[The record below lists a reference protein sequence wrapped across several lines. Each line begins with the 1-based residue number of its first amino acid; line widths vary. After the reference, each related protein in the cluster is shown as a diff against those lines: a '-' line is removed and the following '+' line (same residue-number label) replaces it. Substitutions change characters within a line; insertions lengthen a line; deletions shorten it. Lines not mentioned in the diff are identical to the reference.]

1 MVTYNTARDIALR
14 RQEGDSSDLT
24 VVVSGILPLEGATVR
39 FQVSDIA
46 GRVLISKST
55 ADSSVSVEGQTI
67 YLRFDPSDTKR
78 RAGIHRW
85 ELEVTTISGNIH
97 TIARG
102 PFEIIKEL
110 IV

>member
-1 MVTYNTARDIALR
+1 M
-14 RQEGDSSDLT
+14 
-24 VVVSGILPLEGATVR
+24 VVSGILPLEGAAVR

-46 GRVLISKST
+46 GRVLVSKST
-55 ADSSVSVEGQTI
+55 ADSSVSMEGQTI
-67 YLRFDPSDTKR
+67 YLRFDPLGTKR

-85 ELEVTTISGNIH
+85 ELEVETVAGNIY